1 MNSRRRLRR
10 AIALGA
16 MASLTGVGGIAL
28 ADNAIPDTNGGGL
41 DTHLFRPA
49 MDSKG
54 FFATNGSDILGKG
67 DLSFGL
73 VNLDN
78 LFVVAGK

>member
-1 MNSRRRLRR
+1 MVR
-10 AIALGA
+10 ASTGYFGEGA
-16 MASLTGVGGIAL
+16 VSGDQFWWNEAHQTVVKNQWFWCAK
-28 ADNAIPDTNGGGL
+28 AV
-41 DTHLFRPA
+41 F
-49 MDSKG
+49 
-54 FFATNGSDILGKG
+54 